1 MLLEEFYYLS
11 IRGGNEISNFY
22 AEEVFILRKEIFG
35 AFSVLRKMV
44 PDQVFVL
51 QRKRPDISILNF
63 SGLRTL
69 KSVTPTLTLA
79 F

>member
-35 AFSVLRKMV
+35 AFSLLRKMV

-51 QRKRPDISILNF
+51 QRKRPDISILRNLIV
-63 SGLRTL
+63 LRGI
-69 KSVTPTLTLA
+69 
-79 F
+79 